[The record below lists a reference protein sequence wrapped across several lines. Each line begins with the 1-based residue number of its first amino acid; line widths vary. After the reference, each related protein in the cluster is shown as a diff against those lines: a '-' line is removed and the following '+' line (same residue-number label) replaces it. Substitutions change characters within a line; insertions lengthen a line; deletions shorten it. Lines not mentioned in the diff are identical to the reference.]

1 MSWSLN
7 RIGAAI
13 VPLSSCAPL
22 GSVRTPSGCT
32 GAACLTVRW
41 QLPSSGYSGC
51 PTARILGAD
60 RSPRGARAA
69 APRLLRPGERAGDGI
84 AGWVTSVAGR
94 EPTVGEAAGDDAA
107 RTGLATGLALTFV
120 CLRRLPRRFA
130 VVMPARVHRHGH
142 HITNM
147 RV

>member
-1 MSWSLN
+1 MWADVIVEVDASGSILVTRTDRSSSWSMELEFD
-7 RIGAAI
+7 
-13 VPLSSCAPL
+13 
-22 GSVRTPSGCT
+22 
-32 GAACLTVRW
+32 
-41 QLPSSGYSGC
+41 LP
-51 PTARILGAD
+51 ARK
-60 RSPRGARAA
+60 
-69 APRLLRPGERAGDGI
+69 ER
-84 AGWVTSVAGR
+84 R
-94 EPTVGEAAGDDAA
+94 AAGDDAA